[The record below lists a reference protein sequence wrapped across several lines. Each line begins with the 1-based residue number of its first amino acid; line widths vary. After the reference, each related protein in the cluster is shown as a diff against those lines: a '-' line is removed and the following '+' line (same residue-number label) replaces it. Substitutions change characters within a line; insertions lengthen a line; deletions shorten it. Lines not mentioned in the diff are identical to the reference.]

1 MASQYKSEKVV
12 KFGKDRNPKETYH
25 LIWSKSGARSEY
37 KVEFHTAGNTSRLDK
52 NLYANQLSYVR
63 PGWIAEF
70 RSRSDGRPKKVLFK
84 DELGYKYFSY
94 NFNYTF
100 EKSND
105 KISLVGNS
113 SNIKLEI
120 EFSKTQLE
128 ILYAA
133 EIVMGQKGI
142 ENTSHRDII
151 NLAGQKN
158 TSAILYHFGSIEG
171 VVNALFELRM
181 KVQNQ
186 ERSELLEII
195 LNQEDYSNMDLMDAY
210 IDPMYNKVFY
220 DSDWSNW
227 IYFLQNLI
235 ISTNGKKY
243 YADKYRKAAAEI
255 EELFAKKNHIE
266 NDKMYSARVS
276 YNAFFFISAIASRK
290 KQIEETE
297 NQFEQNSKKFNSLL
311 DMPLDKENY
320 ISSDA
325 EFLRFL
331 KTTSIFILTNKES
344 KF

>member
-1 MASQYKSEKVV
+1 
-12 KFGKDRNPKETYH
+12 
-25 LIWSKSGARSEY
+25 
-37 KVEFHTAGNTSRLDK
+37 
-52 NLYANQLSYVR
+52 
-63 PGWIAEF
+63 
-70 RSRSDGRPKKVLFK
+70 
-84 DELGYKYFSY
+84 
-94 NFNYTF
+94 
-100 EKSND
+100 
-105 KISLVGNS
+105 
-113 SNIKLEI
+113 
-120 EFSKTQLE
+120 
-128 ILYAA
+128 
-133 EIVMGQKGI
+133 
-142 ENTSHRDII
+142 
-151 NLAGQKN
+151 
-158 TSAILYHFGSIEG
+158 
-171 VVNALFELRM
+171 M

-186 ERSELLEII
+186 GRSELLEII

-210 IDPMYNKVFY
+210 IDPMYKKVFY

>member
-1 MASQYKSEKVV
+1 MSNKKS
-12 KFGKDRNPKETYH
+12 Y
-25 LIWSKSGARSEY
+25 
-37 KVEFHTAGNTSRLDK
+37 
-52 NLYANQLSYVR
+52 
-63 PGWIAEF
+63 
-70 RSRSDGRPKKVLFK
+70 
-84 DELGYKYFSY
+84 
-94 NFNYTF
+94 
-100 EKSND
+100 D
-105 KISLVGNS
+105 KISLVSNS

-133 EIVMGQKGI
+133 EIIMGQKGI

-186 ERSELLEII
+186 ERSELLKII
-195 LNQEDYSNMDLMDAY
+195 LNQQDYSNMDLMDAY

-235 ISTNGKKY
+235 ISSNGNKY

>member
-1 MASQYKSEKVV
+1 M
-12 KFGKDRNPKETYH
+12 
-25 LIWSKSGARSEY
+25 
-37 KVEFHTAGNTSRLDK
+37 
-52 NLYANQLSYVR
+52 
-63 PGWIAEF
+63 
-70 RSRSDGRPKKVLFK
+70 
-84 DELGYKYFSY
+84 
-94 NFNYTF
+94 
-100 EKSND
+100 SNNND
-105 KISLVGNS
+105 NIISLVENS
-113 SNIKLEI
+113 SNIQLEN
-120 EFSKTQLE
+120 EFSKTQLD

-133 EIVMGQKGI
+133 EIIMGQKGI
-142 ENTSHRDII
+142 ENTSHRDIV

-158 TSAILYHFGSIEG
+158 TSAILYHFGSING

-186 ERSELLEII
+186 ERSELLENL

-210 IDPMYNKVFY
+210 IDPMYNRVFH
-220 DSDWSNW
+220 DSEWRNW

-235 ISTNGKKY
+235 ISTNGNKY

-255 EELFAKKNHIE
+255 ENLFAKKNHIE

-290 KQIEETE
+290 RQIEESE
-297 NQFEQNSKKFNSLL
+297 NEFEQNSKKFNSLIN
-311 DMPLDKENY
+311 MPIDKKNY

-325 EFLRFL
+325 EFLKFL

>member
-1 MASQYKSEKVV
+1 M
-12 KFGKDRNPKETYH
+12 
-25 LIWSKSGARSEY
+25 
-37 KVEFHTAGNTSRLDK
+37 
-52 NLYANQLSYVR
+52 
-63 PGWIAEF
+63 
-70 RSRSDGRPKKVLFK
+70 
-84 DELGYKYFSY
+84 
-94 NFNYTF
+94 
-100 EKSND
+100 SNNND
-105 KISLVGNS
+105 NIISLVENS
-113 SNIKLEI
+113 SNIQLEN

-133 EIVMGQKGI
+133 EIIIGQKGI
-142 ENTSHRDII
+142 ENTSHRDIV

-158 TSAILYHFGSIEG
+158 TSAILYHFGSING
-171 VVNALFELRM
+171 VVDALFELRM

-186 ERSELLEII
+186 ERSELLENL

-210 IDPMYNKVFY
+210 IDPMYNRVFH
-220 DSDWSNW
+220 DSEWRNW

-235 ISTNGKKY
+235 ISTNGNKY

-255 EELFAKKNHIE
+255 ENLFAKKNHIE

-290 KQIEETE
+290 RQIEESE
-297 NQFEQNSKKFNSLL
+297 NEFEQNSKKFNSLIN
-311 DMPLDKENY
+311 MPIDKKNY

-325 EFLRFL
+325 EFLKFL

>member
-1 MASQYKSEKVV
+1 MSNRKS
-12 KFGKDRNPKETYH
+12 Y
-25 LIWSKSGARSEY
+25 
-37 KVEFHTAGNTSRLDK
+37 
-52 NLYANQLSYVR
+52 
-63 PGWIAEF
+63 
-70 RSRSDGRPKKVLFK
+70 
-84 DELGYKYFSY
+84 
-94 NFNYTF
+94 
-100 EKSND
+100 D
-105 KISLVGNS
+105 KISLVSNS
-113 SNIKLEI
+113 SNTQLEI

-133 EIVMGQKGI
+133 EIIMGQKGI

-210 IDPMYNKVFY
+210 INPLFNKVFH
-220 DSDWSNW
+220 DPSWSNW

-235 ISTNGKKY
+235 ISTNGKKN
-243 YADKYRKAAAEI
+243 YANKYRKAATEI
-255 EELFAKKNHIE
+255 EELFAKKNYIE
-266 NDKMYSARVS
+266 NDKIYSAKIA
-276 YNAFFFISAIASRK
+276 YNLFFLISAIASRK
-290 KQIEETE
+290 KQIEEIE
-297 NQFEQNSKKFNSLL
+297 NKFEQNSIKFNSLL
-311 DMPLDKENY
+311 DMPSDKENY
-320 ISSDA
+320 IIGDV